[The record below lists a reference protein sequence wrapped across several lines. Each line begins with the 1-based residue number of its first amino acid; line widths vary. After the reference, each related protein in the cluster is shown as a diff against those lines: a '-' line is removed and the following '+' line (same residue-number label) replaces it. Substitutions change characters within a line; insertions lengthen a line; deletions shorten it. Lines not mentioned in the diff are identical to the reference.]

1 MERRYPWPQR
11 MLARRREWAVG
22 GRQSSATIRPM
33 IAAVVLINT
42 ERGRIAETAEA
53 LLELPEVAEVYSVAG
68 AYDLVAIVRVR
79 AYEQMAEVVPKR
91 LAGMATIVKTT
102 TLMAFQCYSRHDLE
116 RMWGIGLDD
125 ESELGE
131 PSAGG

>member
-1 MERRYPWPQR
+1 
-11 MLARRREWAVG
+11 
-22 GRQSSATIRPM
+22 M

-79 AYEQMAEVVPKR
+79 QYEQMAEVVPTR
-91 LAGMATIVKTT
+91 LAAMPTITGTT
-102 TLMAFQCYSRHDLE
+102 TLMGFQCYSRRDLE

-125 ESELGE
+125 ELQLGE
-131 PSAGG
+131 PSAEG